1 MLLTWTDFAWEQY
14 EELQEKDKRLIK
26 KINILI
32 QDIKRN
38 RNERIAKTEPLQHE
52 LSGYWSRRITEK
64 HRLIYV
70 VTENQLII
78 IGCSEHYK

>member
-38 RNERIAKTEPLQHE
+38 RNERIGKTEPL
-52 LSGYWSRRITEK
+52 
-64 HRLIYV
+64 
-70 VTENQLII
+70 
-78 IGCSEHYK
+78 